1 MQANLAMNGPY
12 MEAHDIDSEINK
24 QIENKEL
31 NKYKW
36 NWIQMQMNTN
46 EIVVCWLPGVGALVE
61 TEWFYEIITLMMVI
75 TGNVQ
80 LTSAENEDQSE
91 LVLFSKIPKSRCRNG
106 CTSSSCGQLMMQ
118 R

>member
-36 NWIQMQMNTN
+36 NYKS
-46 EIVVCWLPGVGALVE
+46 
-61 TEWFYEIITLMMVI
+61 YE
-75 TGNVQ
+75 
-80 LTSAENEDQSE
+80 
-91 LVLFSKIPKSRCRNG
+91 KINK
-106 CTSSSCGQLMMQ
+106 
-118 R
+118 

>member
-36 NWIQMQMNTN
+36 NYKSYEKKNRQHIKLLQILEWNTAT
-46 EIVVCWLPGVGALVE
+46 ESAHTETGEKTFWVGRKKRILVHVNGRLE
-61 TEWFYEIITLMMVI
+61 MLELEWVLCA
-75 TGNVQ
+75 
-80 LTSAENEDQSE
+80 TS
-91 LVLFSKIPKSRCRNG
+91 
-106 CTSSSCGQLMMQ
+106 GQVGTVHLA
-118 R
+118 